1 MIDQL
6 SKIEID
12 TLKHFNNFLYEMDQ
26 IKEGDGTLLDHTT
39 IVMGS
44 NFGDASRHTCNNLPI
59 IVAGEG
65 TVTSPSPL
73 PKNKPLFVIFISNY
87 FTEIIL
93 MLVLLGVAPQT

>member
-1 MIDQL
+1 MPWGWHTLSHHGGKPNVIDKL

-44 NFGDASRHTCNNLPI
+44 NFGDASSAH
-59 IVAGEG
+59 
-65 TVTSPSPL
+65 
-73 PKNKPLFVIFISNY
+73 
-87 FTEIIL
+87 
-93 MLVLLGVAPQT
+93 M